1 MIVGQHI
8 SYELEG
14 ITYIG
19 YLALPEGSDTAP
31 GVLVC
36 HEGPGISENTFTK
49 ADRLAALGFVAF
61 ALDYHGGGKMVP
73 LEDMMTKLMA
83 LITSPDETV
92 KRAKAGLNV
101 LLSQPRVDTSRIAAI
116 GYCFGGTMCLE
127 LVRAGTD
134 LAAIVGFHSG
144 LSTST
149 KVAPGAI
156 TAKALVCI
164 GADDPMIP
172 PDQRIAFEKEM
183 TDAKADWRMNVYGG
197 AQHSF
202 TNPGADGSRPGI
214 LYDKNADE
222 RSWQAMRD
230 IFAEVF

>member
-1 MIVGQHI
+1 
-8 SYELEG
+8 
-14 ITYIG
+14 
-19 YLALPEGSDTAP
+19 
-31 GVLVC
+31 
-36 HEGPGISENTFTK
+36 
-49 ADRLAALGFVAF
+49 
-61 ALDYHGGGKMVP
+61 
-73 LEDMMTKLMA
+73 
-83 LITSPDETV
+83 
-92 KRAKAGLNV
+92 
-101 LLSQPRVDTSRIAAI
+101 
-116 GYCFGGTMCLE
+116 MCLE